1 MCLKGGQGDGTG
13 SCLQA
18 NLPLSLLLLA
28 ILHNGLRFCSQQFP
42 KLLVYSNFFFH
53 LQLLSWIQSKRV
65 NCLWSPR
72 RDWDRACLH
81 QSGLSRHRWAP
92 GSADHLLPPYC
103 FRCTYTC
110 THTHTLPQRAPGP
123 NWNSCCLRK
132 TLLQRSRLILWPLQF
147 QEPWSPTD
155 LHSDFRA
162 TIYICA
168 LQPQAVSPV
177 SWLPHLKN
185 ENGVDGNNLSTCV
198 ERKNEEEMSFFTW
211 RRNELRYGNCLA
223 KGLSQSKGTVAVV

>member
-1 MCLKGGQGDGTG
+1 MITTQGLGQSLSPPIRALKTPLG
-13 SCLQA
+13 SRKHR
-18 NLPLSLLLLA
+18 PSTPTLLFQVH
-28 ILHNGLRFCSQQFP
+28 IHI
-42 KLLVYSNFFFH
+42 Y
-53 LQLLSWIQSKRV
+53 
-65 NCLWSPR
+65 
-72 RDWDRACLH
+72 
-81 QSGLSRHRWAP
+81 
-92 GSADHLLPPYC
+92 
-103 FRCTYTC
+103 

-185 ENGVDGNNLSTCV
+185 ENWVDGNNLSTCV